1 MDSHLLCPTGAW
13 AALFLGVALWATYE
27 FANAR
32 IPPMTALYALRLIAN
47 FSATVGR
54 VS

>member
-1 MDSHLLCPTGAW
+1 MVSHLLCPAGAW
-13 AALFLGVALWATYE
+13 AALFLGVTLWATYE

-32 IPPMTALYALRLIAN
+32 IPPMSALYTLRLIAN
-47 FSATVGR
+47 FSATVSS